1 MNFST
6 KLFAGVALAMMA
18 FGSQVASA
26 AVNFLHE
33 GIVYQIS
40 GNKLLTP
47 KLTTSLKVENGTA
60 PTEYTG
66 DIVIP
71 ETIEYKGK
79 TYTVTDLKNAFKG
92 MPITSMTMPNSV
104 IKISIGGFQDC
115 AQLKSINLS
124 TGLTKLEQN
133 TFTNCVAL
141 EEISIP
147 AGILKVDA
155 NQFKGCTGLKKITVE
170 EADTE
175 ISLDAGGFS
184 EGGLDALEEVYIYRQ
199 LTTPATMD
207 KRPFR
212 AAKAL
217 KKVVVGGKMTK
228 LYDSFCEAAALLEN
242 VELAETVEALGTN
255 SFANTAITSF
265 TVPAAVTTIP
275 SSCFNGTKSLTKV
288 VLPEGITSIEPMAFR
303 NSGVSEINLPE
314 GITSFGDMAF
324 QGAKLAGACV
334 LPAAT
339 TRVGLQAFA
348 ANDLTDV
355 TLPAALK
362 TLGDGAF
369 MANANL
375 KSFTVAEGNE
385 NFKTDLDGA
394 CVVSTDASTVYAY
407 AVMHPNTAL
416 NNAAITTLAPYALYH
431 ADKVLTVDLPS
442 CVTYGDYS
450 LNGTGVSKIEV
461 KGAVGRYVAADC
473 PNLEELTY
481 LGSEVPYG
489 VAKGCAKLNKV
500 NLSNKVTVVKA
511 SAFEGCSALKSL
523 NLGSILAIIEAGAF
537 DNCGVENMIV
547 TATLPAVMPDGVFAK
562 VSPELV
568 VTVPADLVDAYKAA
582 EGWKDLNIAGDAN
595 LAAGPS
601 DMGMPA
607 GLYYA
612 GEDDMLHCVY
622 SDGETDTY
630 DVGGVPHTFQLT
642 QFKNRIYGAS
652 AGRKFVYS
660 STGNV
665 DGDGKLFYISKVGGQ
680 VFQATILD
688 NAGNNAY
695 KDPFGLYVYGDTLYI
710 NDRNVCIRKIP
721 ANAISLPQD
730 YPSWMENNWMAFYGA
745 EWVYGCIKAGFAITE
760 TTDAEGNPEPL
771 YWVGM
776 KYNGNGIFR
785 FRESNI
791 GKSSTEV
798 GSRPSEAI
806 FFNKL
811 DPIMTTFAVDT
822 KNDHLYFYVDRMGKS
837 AKEFVKGGLYRVNIS
852 DLEKNPE
859 AAFSTYNA
867 VLIDGAPVAVEGSGN
882 EHVGIPQLTLDDTGE
897 YLYWCYRTPTAEEVE
912 AVEALDDDALFN
924 NAKCYGWAEK
934 FDATN
939 PRHQDGI
946 KRIKLGQENPEVE
959 LVAPGVRGYGVVAVN
974 YEGSKKPEVDAVE
987 VIKPA
992 ANLLTVAG
1000 ACFTANEAATV
1011 TLYNAAGL
1019 IVARVNLAAG
1029 ETYTADVEA
1038 GVYVGVAQAG
1048 AESQTF
1054 KFVK

>member
-1 MNFST
+1 MNIST
-6 KLFAGVALAMMA
+6 KFFAGVALAMMA
-18 FGSQVASA
+18 FGSQVAYA
-26 AVNFLHE
+26 ATNFIHE

-40 GNKLLTP
+40 GNKLSTP
-47 KLTTSLKVENGTA
+47 KLTSSLKVENGTA

-71 ETIEYKGK
+71 ETIVYNGK

-92 MPITSMTMPNSV
+92 MPITSMQMPNSV

-115 AQLKSINLS
+115 SQLKSINIS
-124 TGLTKLEQN
+124 TGLTKIEQN
-133 TFTNCVAL
+133 TFTNCVSL
-141 EEISIP
+141 EEITIP
-147 AGILKVDA
+147 AGIAKVDA
-155 NQFKGCTGLKKITVE
+155 NQFKGCTGLRKITIE

-184 EGGLDALEEVYIYRQ
+184 EGGLDALQEVYIYRQ
-199 LTTPATMD
+199 LATPATMD

-217 KKVVVGGKMTK
+217 KKVVIGGKMTT
-228 LYDSFCEAAALLEN
+228 LYDSFCDSSTLLES
-242 VELAETVEALGTN
+242 VELGEGVTALGTR
-255 SFANTAITSF
+255 SFATTGLTSITI
-265 TVPAAVTTIP
+265 PAGVTTIP
-275 SSCFNGTKSLTKV
+275 SSCFLGARSLSTV
-288 VLPEGITSIEPMAFR
+288 VLPEGITSIEAMAFC
-303 NSGVSEINLPE
+303 NTNVSNINLPA
-314 GITSFGDMAF
+314 GITSFGDMAL
-324 QGAKLAGACV
+324 QNAALSGTLAI
-334 LPAAT
+334 PEAT
-339 TRVGLQAFA
+339 TRIGSQAFA
-348 ANDLTDV
+348 ANKLTEV
-355 TLPAALK
+355 SLPAGLK
-362 TLGDGAF
+362 TYGDGAF
-369 MANANL
+369 MGNEIA
-375 KSFTVAEGNE
+375 KFSVAEGNE
-385 NFKTDLDGA
+385 NFKTELDGA
-394 CVVSTDASTVYAY
+394 YIASTDGSTIYAY
-407 AVMHPNTAL
+407 AAAHANKVVD
-416 NNAAITTLAPYALYH
+416 NAAVTTLAPYALYQ
-431 ADKVLTVDLPS
+431 ASNVETINLPS
-442 CVTYGDYS
+442 CVNYGDYS
-450 LNGTGVSKIEV
+450 LVGTGVTKLEV
-461 KGAVGRYVAADC
+461 KGAVGRNVAASS
-473 PNLEELTY
+473 PKLEELTY

-489 VAKGCAKLNKV
+489 VANGCAKLSKV

-511 SAFEGCSALKSL
+511 DAFQACSSLKSL

-537 DNCGVENMIV
+537 DNSAIENITV
-547 TATLPAVMPDGVFAK
+547 TAALPAVMPDGVFAHLL
-562 VSPELV
+562 SELT
-568 VTVPADLVDAYKAA
+568 VTVPVDLVDTYKAA

-622 SDGETDTY
+622 ADGQDDTY

-652 AGRKFVYS
+652 AGKKFVYS
-660 STGNV
+660 ATGNI

-695 KDPFGLYVYGDTLYI
+695 KDPFGLYVYGDTLYV

-745 EWVYGCIKAGFAITE
+745 EWVYGCIKAGFAITQ
-760 TTDAEGNPEPL
+760 TTDAACNPEPL

-791 GKSSTEV
+791 GKSSSEV
-798 GSRPSEAI
+798 GPRPTEAV

-837 AKEFVKGGLYRVNIS
+837 SKDFVKGGLYRVNIS
-852 DLEKNPE
+852 DLEKDPE

-867 VLIDGAPVAVEGSGN
+867 VLIDGAPVAVEGNGN
-882 EHVGIPQLTLDDTGE
+882 EHVGIPQLALDDTGE
-897 YLYWCYRTPTAEEVE
+897 YLYWCYRTPSASDIE

-924 NAKCYGWAEK
+924 NVKCFGWAEK
-934 FDATN
+934 FDASN

-946 KRIKLGQENPEVE
+946 KRIKLGEENPEVE

-974 YEGSKKPEVDAVE
+974 YEGSKKPEVDGVE

-1000 ACFTANEAATV
+1000 ACFTANEAAAV

-1029 ETYTADVEA
+1029 ETYTPDVEA